1 MSGHSSYER
10 LLELGREQGGLTAQ
24 DLQRVLPIDQMSMD
38 EISDV
43 LARLDDAGITIEI
56 DPALLSPASRNPAL
70 GRLNTSTPL
79 PKHTEARAQDPVTPA
94 KPDTGPYS
102 GPSRPQPPA
111 VPAPIIGA
119 YHAYTRDKAVW
130 VAVTVAL
137 GAILLVALL
146 LITKPWNFL

>member
-56 DPALLSPASRNPAL
+56 DPALLSPAPRNPVL
-70 GRLNTSTPL
+70 GRLNTSPPL
-79 PKHTEARAQDPVTPA
+79 PKPTKAQAQAPVTPA

-111 VPAPIIGA
+111 ASAPIIGA